1 MMNLLLFLFKIIFSV
16 FCTYLIVYIFNNR
29 NIADVDYNK
38 YLTISLFSSALLSFG
53 FIFANAVDD
62 INFFILFVI
71 LFVIFLFNKRFK
83 DTNQMM
89 LLLIFSTVVMICSG
103 YIIYSFILIGIYY
116 LLINNHFFI
125 NINPKD
131 NDIENVDNNN
141 E

>member
-1 MMNLLLFLFKIIFSV
+1 
-16 FCTYLIVYIFNNR
+16 VYIFNNR

>member
-1 MMNLLLFLFKIIFSV
+1 MNLLLFLFKIIFSV

>member
-1 MMNLLLFLFKIIFSV
+1 MMNLLLFLFKIIFSI
-16 FCTYLIVYIFNNR
+16 FCTYIIVYIFNNR
-29 NIADVDYNK
+29 KVVGVDYNK

-53 FIFANAVDD
+53 FIFANSVDN
-62 INFFILFVI
+62 INFFILFII

-89 LLLIFSTVVMICSG
+89 LLLIFSTIVMICSG

-131 NDIENVDNNN
+131 NDIENVDNN